1 MIPIQTARV
10 ALGFGFSR
18 WCLFIKILSSLMAW
32 GNRGGSNS
40 FLRLSEGKE
49 TPTKIQWDFFNR
61 KALVRL
67 PIQSQ
72 TAKGEIITPATVEF
86 RLGDGSAH
94 PHLLL
99 AGIAQSFVHAYH
111 MDDNALLNVVNR
123 CRAVHLDKRDVAW
136 LHVPRSNREVATVLE
151 SHKKMYVDGGVF
163 QPSFIEQHVSAL
175 SSNRT
180 T

>member
-1 MIPIQTARV
+1 
-10 ALGFGFSR
+10 
-18 WCLFIKILSSLMAW
+18 MAW
-32 GNRGGSNS
+32 GNRGGANS

-49 TPTKIQWDFFNR
+49 TPTTIQWDFFNR

-99 AGIAQSFVHAYH
+99 AGIAQAFVHAYN

-123 CRAVHLDKRDVAW
+123 CRAVHLDKRDEV
-136 LHVPRSNREVATVLE
+136 LLDVPRNNREVATALE
-151 SHKKMYVDGGVF
+151 SHQKIYVAGSVF
-163 QPSFIEQHVSAL
+163 HPNFVEEQVAL
-175 SSNRT
+175 LSPNRKAKEH
-180 T
+180 